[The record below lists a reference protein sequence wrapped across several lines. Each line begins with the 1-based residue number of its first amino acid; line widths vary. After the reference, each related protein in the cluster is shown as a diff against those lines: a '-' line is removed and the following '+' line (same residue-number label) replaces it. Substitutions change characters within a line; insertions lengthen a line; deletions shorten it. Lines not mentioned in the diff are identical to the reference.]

1 MTADGNSLAREMEE
15 MEDQRDALG
24 AMLARVQSVNQER
37 LPWVLIKRLSGGTPP
52 LLVWREHRGLDH
64 AALALASGVGAEAI
78 AAIERG
84 GEPGLRDAVALARAL
99 DIDADDLLPWRQ
111 D

>member
-1 MTADGNSLAREMEE
+1 
-15 MEDQRDALG
+15 
-24 AMLARVQSVNQER
+24 MLARVQPANQEL
-37 LPWVLIKRLSGGTPP
+37 LPWALVKRLSAGAPP

-64 AALALASGVGAEAI
+64 AALAAASGVDAGAI

-84 GEPGLRDAVALARAL
+84 GDPGLRDAVALARAL
-99 DIDADDLLPWRQ
+99 GIDADDLLPWRQ